1 MKGAITTN
9 FRGLGALVVQG
20 HDVNQETL
28 VSVLGRLGLDV
39 TLIAPDALP
48 VDGLPRCDVLFFDAD
63 EEMTG
68 PQAAGQGPDVPT
80 IALIGHE
87 APSRLVRV
95 VALRSDSHILK
106 PIRTTGVYT
115 ALLLAVNGHRDR
127 LRTER
132 ELDVLRQRLSGR
144 RVVMK
149 AVLRLMAL
157 SGIDEDSA
165 YQRLRQEAMN
175 RRVPIEDVA
184 RDWLAALPAAESPT
198 EPGRMSGKA

>member
-1 MKGAITTN
+1 
-9 FRGLGALVVQG
+9 
-20 HDVNQETL
+20 
-28 VSVLGRLGLDV
+28 
-39 TLIAPDALP
+39 
-48 VDGLPRCDVLFFDAD
+48 
-63 EEMTG
+63 
-68 PQAAGQGPDVPT
+68 VPT

-95 VALRSDSHILK
+95 VALKCDSHILK

-132 ELDVLRQRLSGR
+132 DLGVLRQRLSGR
-144 RVVMK
+144 REVMK
-149 AVLRLMAL
+149 AVLRHMAL
-157 SGIDEDSA
+157 SGSDEDSA
-165 YQRLRQEAMN
+165 YQRLRQEAMD

-184 RDWLAALPAAESPT
+184 REWLAVLPAAASPP